1 MGKKIKFRE
10 VESGEVYYIDEEDCS
25 KGPVKIAKP
34 EGNYITPS
42 GLSGVGSKSYQKKT
56 HLSHSERL
64 RLSALAS
71 KDIDENGYGDVIS
84 CNKLQ

>member
-10 VESGEVYYIDEEDCS
+10 VESGEVYYVDEEDCS

-42 GLSGVGSKSYQKKT
+42 GLPGVGSKNFSSYQKKT

-64 RLSALAS
+64 RLAALAS
-71 KDIDENGYGDVIS
+71 MRMGTVTSSDYVP
-84 CNKLQ
+84 